1 MLTCLW
7 EKNNSGPSCSALLAS
22 SPMRTDFYFRVR
34 EDFLRNQLGNETWW
48 ICREETDREGSREG
62 RGEKAWEGLWRGE
75 NSGGGDLTEV
85 QHSQGT
91 GGRGG
96 GRTTRQLPENGL
108 QEIQMVQ
115 QQLAGKRK
123 PRSTGSGI
131 LPKPEWPWEEGPKLQ
146 RHGSSVHHPTPTPC
160 STPLFHL
167 AVSELHPLE

>member
-96 GRTTRQLPENGL
+96 QGPAGPADWGGVLELRQVELNTFESF
-108 QEIQMVQ
+108 Q
-115 QQLAGKRK
+115 AGEWITWIGFCL
-123 PRSTGSGI
+123 RSSSRDFPG
-131 LPKPEWPWEEGPKLQ
+131 GPMAK
-146 RHGSSVHHPTPTPC
+146 TPC
-160 STPLFHL
+160 SLGRGFR
-167 AVSELHPLE
+167 SDIWSGD